1 MNILQQMQGR
11 SQAKTAGQH
20 MTVDTLTVS
29 KLNSESFE
37 VTIIPHTLKLTN
49 LVKLKSKDI
58 VNVEFDMIG
67 KYGIG

>member
-1 MNILQQMQGR
+1 MGSGNIIFGNV
-11 SQAKTAGQH
+11 H
-20 MTVDTLTVS
+20 I
-29 KLNSESFE
+29 SFE

-67 KYGIG
+67 KYLNKIYN